1 MATKLRRC
9 LYIGLGGTGMSALL
23 HTKKMFVETYGGK
36 VPPMIGFI
44 GIDSDQQAYN
54 KSLDSK
60 YGKITLSPFE
70 QMSIATRDAMAIYA
84 RQKEK
89 FSWMPE
95 ENEQAIVSMKGV
107 GAGQVRTN
115 GRLAFI
121 INHAKVRTSLNNALN
136 RIQDASNIT
145 NPDFGLIG
153 NDVEIHVVF
162 SISGGTGAGIF
173 LDTAYLI
180 KDLIPLAKIT
190 AYAVLADVFEA
201 MMPNSPA
208 MADVRPNAYGA
219 IKDLD
224 WLMHLTPSSQPIKV
238 DYLNELITFGERPF
252 NSVMLIDNKNKNDD
266 TYTHVEQL
274 TEMISLALVIAAGE
288 LSEANTSVGDN
299 LEKHYASGVM
309 DIQKK
314 KAWAGGMGACE
325 ILFEGNHIAKIYSIK
340 SAQRVIQRLLNG
352 CHDVDTIVNSWIDSS
367 EVNIRENNNQ
377 NNVIDY
383 LLDRN
388 PKTYMVNINDA
399 LSPKPEIDTYVS
411 MALSQTD
418 DIKDRVESLTGNT
431 KNELRKLLIKLINE
445 ECGVGSA
452 EQAILEIQKQ
462 VSVFKQE
469 MKDELANLENQ
480 RPGTKQTIDIL
491 STELKELEAKTF
503 VLNKKK
509 KKSEL
514 IDNILNAVNYYVI
527 TEREIMRRQY
537 AVTFYNNLE
546 SNLLDEIT
554 YVKNIK
560 NTLITVNS
568 DLTIQLADAQNNV
581 GKVYQSFMID
591 LASNVAKQITV
602 DDKDLSVQDFIKKLE
617 MQNKIYDLGVKDKNE
632 VKAELFKYTDELLQ
646 TKKWEKTSVDDI
658 INELPE
664 KEFEHILRIAINK
677 ANPLFRNDYQGFTPK
692 TNLHHGYYVG
702 VPNKQKSRLLDNN
715 TFRNMHTNNERPEFV
730 QIGMKNKIIIYRQIG
745 VVPAYAVAALKS
757 YEIKYEQSTINN
769 HFDRNILLRME
780 REQYDLMPKQTED
793 DTLDLWVLGLIFGLI
808 KKETDNVYYYR
819 SLSQGD
825 PIMDYWISLESAYR
839 DEAFENF
846 KRNKNQIR
854 NEFNDYIENEE
865 KTKGSDEMNKLK
877 EDVKKNYYEKY
888 SKTDIPRQKLTIR
901 ENATIAELVRK
912 ELDFVTK
919 RLF

>member
-1 MATKLRRC
+1 MSTKLRRC
-9 LYIGLGGTGMSALL
+9 IYIGLGGTGMSALL
-23 HTKKMFVETYGGK
+23 HTKKMFSETYAGK

-60 YGKITLSPFE
+60 YGKVILSPYE
-70 QMSIATRDAMAIYA
+70 QMSIATRDAMAVYN

-89 FSWMPE
+89 FAWMPE
-95 ENEQAIVSMKGV
+95 ENEQAVVSMKGV

-121 INHAKVRTSLNNALN
+121 INHIKVRTALQN
-136 RIQDASNIT
+136 TLDRIQDAKNVT
-145 NPDFGLIG
+145 NPDFSLIG
-153 NDVEIHVVF
+153 NDVEVHMVF
-162 SISGGTGAGIF
+162 SISGGTGAGVF
-173 LDTAYLI
+173 LDMAYLV
-180 KDLIPLAKIT
+180 KEMIPHAKIT
-190 AYAVLADVFEA
+190 AYAVMADVFES

-208 MADVRPNAYGA
+208 MADVRSNAYGA

-238 DYLNELITFGERPF
+238 DYLNDLITVNERPF
-252 NSVMLIDNKNKNDD
+252 NSVMLIDNKNQNDD

-299 LEKHYASGVM
+299 LEKHYASGTM

-340 SAQRVIQRLLNG
+340 AGQRVIQRLLNG
-352 CHDVDTIVNSWIDSS
+352 CSDVDTIINSWIDSS

-383 LLDRN
+383 LLERT

-399 LSPKPEIDTYVS
+399 LSPKPEIDTYIS

-418 DIKDRVESLTGNT
+418 DVRKKVDSLTDNT
-431 KNELRKLLIKLINE
+431 KNELKKLVIKLINE
-445 ECGVGSA
+445 ECGVGNA

-462 VSVFKQE
+462 VSVFRQE
-469 MKDELANLENQ
+469 MKDELALHENQ
-480 RPGTKQTIDIL
+480 RPGIKQTIEIL
-491 STELKELEAKTF
+491 SAELKEIEAKTF

-514 IDNILNAVNYYVI
+514 IDNIINAVNQYVI
-527 TEREIMRRQY
+527 IEREVIRRQY
-537 AVTFYNNLE
+537 AITFYTNID
-546 SNLLDEIT
+546 SILLDEIT

-560 NTLITVNS
+560 NTLVNVNS

-591 LASNVAKQITV
+591 LASNVARQITV
-602 DDKDLSVQDFIKKLE
+602 DDDSISISDFIKKLDVP
-617 MQNKIYDLGVKDKNE
+617 NKIYDLSAKDKND
-632 VKAELFKYTDELLQ
+632 VKAELFKYTDNLLQ
-646 TKKWEKTSVDDI
+646 TKKWVNTSIDDI

-692 TNLHHGYYVG
+692 SNLHHGYYVG
-702 VPNKQKSRLLDNN
+702 VPDKKKSRLLDNN
-715 TFRNMHTNNERPEFV
+715 TFSNMHTNNEKPEFV

-745 VVPAYAVAALKS
+745 VVPAYAVVALKS
-757 YEIKYEQSTINN
+757 YEVKYEQSSINN

-780 REQYDLMPKQTED
+780 REQYDLMPRQTED
-793 DTLDLWVLGLIFGLI
+793 DTLELWVLGLIFGLI
-808 KKETDNVYYYR
+808 KKEDDNKYYYR
-819 SLSQGD
+819 SLAYGD
-825 PIMDYWISLESAYR
+825 PILDYWVSLDSTYR

-854 NEFNDYIENEE
+854 NEFNDFIENEE
-865 KTKGSDEMNKLK
+865 KSKGSDEMNKLK
-877 EDVKKNYYEKY
+877 DDVKKNYYEKY
-888 SKTDIPRQKLTIR
+888 SMTDIPREKLTVR
-901 ENATIAELVRK
+901 ENASIAELIRK

-919 RLF
+919 KLF